1 MARPF
6 DFDWLTPAL
15 AVGGR
20 FDLEHVAPLAADHGI
35 GHVVDL
41 RLEACDDETTL
52 VAHGIELLHLP
63 TEDVCAID
71 DAVLR
76 EGVAWVIARMEGG
89 GRVLVHCE
97 HGIGR
102 SALLAL
108 CVLVA
113 RGDSPIDALRRA
125 KRARAVIAPSPE
137 QLAAFSRFCAQWRED
152 YATSWEIPRFSQ
164 LAAIAYGR

>member
-1 MARPF
+1 MPRSL
-6 DFDWLTPAL
+6 DLDWVTPAL

-20 FDLEHVAPLAADHGI
+20 FDAEHVAPLASHHGI

-52 VAHGIELLHLP
+52 VAHGIEFLHLP
-63 TEDVCAID
+63 TEDVCAIE
-71 DAVLR
+71 DATLR
-76 EGVAWVIARMEGG
+76 EGVSWVNSRLESG

-113 RGDSPIDALRRA
+113 RGDSPMEALTRA
-125 KRARAVIAPSPE
+125 KGARAVIAPSPE
-137 QLAAFSRFCAQWRED
+137 QLVAFARFCAQWRD
-152 YATSWEIPRFSQ
+152 DHAAPWEIPSFPQ
-164 LAAIAYGR
+164 LAAIVYRR

>member
-20 FDLEHVAPLAADHGI
+20 FGLEQVAPLAADHGI

-41 RLEACDDETTL
+41 RLEACDDETML

-63 TEDVCAID
+63 TEDVCAIE
-71 DAVLR
+71 DAMLQQ
-76 EGVAWVIARMEGG
+76 GVSWVNSRLESG

-113 RGDSPIDALRRA
+113 RGDSPMGALTRA
-125 KRARAVIAPSPE
+125 KGARAVIAPSPE
-137 QLAAFSRFCAQWRED
+137 QLAAFARFCARWRD
-152 YATSWEIPRFSQ
+152 DHAADWDVPSFPQ